1 MKRDLN
7 LFRAILLE
15 IEKMPAGEDWKLE
28 ENSPH
33 LYSNES
39 EEKAILEHLVLMQ
52 DCHLISKAVSKG
64 SSGYYELY
72 PCNLTNEGYDFLDA
86 VRSSSI
92 WEKIKTAVLDKGVSY
107 SIEAI
112 VLIAKKLA
120 KEQLAEV
127 FNISL

>member
-15 IEKMPAGEDWKLE
+15 IEKMPAGEDWILK
-28 ENSPH
+28 ENSSH

-39 EEKAILEHLVLMQ
+39 EEKTILEHLILMQ
-52 DCHLISKAVSKG
+52 DAHLISKAVSKG
-64 SSGYYELY
+64 NSGCYELY
-72 PCNLTNEGYDFLDA
+72 PCNLTNEGYDFLNA
-86 VRSSSI
+86 VRSTTI
-92 WEKIKTAVLDKGVSY
+92 WEKIKTTVLDKGLSY

-127 FNISL
+127 FNTSL

>member
-7 LFRAILLE
+7 LFRDILLE
-15 IEKMPAGEDWKLE
+15 IEKMPAGEDWILK
-28 ENSPH
+28 ENSSH

-39 EEKAILEHLVLMQ
+39 EERTILEHLILMQ
-52 DCHLISKAVSKG
+52 DAHLISKAVSKG
-64 SSGYYELY
+64 SSGCYELY
-72 PCNLTNEGYDFLDA
+72 SCNLTNEGYDFLNA
-86 VRSSSI
+86 IRSTTI
-92 WEKIKTAVLDKGVSY
+92 WEKIKTTVLDKGISY

-127 FNISL
+127 FNTSL

>member
-15 IEKMPAGEDWKLE
+15 IEKMPAGEDWILK

-39 EEKAILEHLVLMQ
+39 EETAILEHLILMQ
-52 DCHLISKAVSKG
+52 DSHLISKAVSKG
-64 SSGYYELY
+64 SSGCYELC

-86 VRSSSI
+86 VRNTSI
-92 WEKIKTAVLDKGVSY
+92 WEKIKTTVLDKGISY

-112 VLIAKKLA
+112 VQIAKKLA

-127 FNISL
+127 FKINL